1 MPDETGRR
9 SGLVSGAADVQA
21 AWHRLYKR
29 LLRLEFD
36 GYAGAET
43 DVFLRA
49 METVLNAHR
58 ATPEAG
64 GRAVEIFRQLFDETI
79 AELDRKQPRRT

>member
-9 SGLVSGAADVQA
+9 SGLVGGAADVQA
-21 AWHRLYKR
+21 AWHRLYER
-29 LLRLEFD
+29 LMRLEFD
-36 GYAGAET
+36 GYAGADT

-58 ATPEAG
+58 ATPEE
-64 GRAVEIFRQLFDETI
+64 AVGLSRFSGSCSTKPSRSSTGNSRG
-79 AELDRKQPRRT
+79 A